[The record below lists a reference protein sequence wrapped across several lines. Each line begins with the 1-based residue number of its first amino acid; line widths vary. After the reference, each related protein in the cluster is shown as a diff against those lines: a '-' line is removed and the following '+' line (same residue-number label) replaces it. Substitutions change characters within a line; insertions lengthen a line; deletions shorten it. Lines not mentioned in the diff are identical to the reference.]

1 MNKLLSN
8 PFKPQYNFD
17 KMEFYL
23 IDEFNQKAKSME
35 SSKDHSINTKYISGP
50 NESLI
55 DSNRTRDGQLAST
68 NESMGGFKANQLS
81 SELEAIDDTRLL
93 FEIILIVFIYT
104 SRQWIRKCSL
114 LSRKRNTDK

>member
-1 MNKLLSN
+1 
-8 PFKPQYNFD
+8 
-17 KMEFYL
+17 MEFYL

-55 DSNRTRDGQLAST
+55 DSNRTRDSQLAST

-104 SRQWIRKCSL
+104 IRQWIRKCSL